1 VYFLQITQ
9 APITVT
15 IQDPEHP
22 EKSEILT
29 IPKFPL
35 SQITEWAA
43 EIAEAYENKATDGLD
58 DIRKRE
64 YLTMYPTIPP
74 SIEEMKRHLRTP
86 PGIRR
91 VLDYCIPKA
100 AVAGANGSS
109 SGAKDVQYVD
119 FLVKVNGT
127 GRLAALAWHLA
138 DLEDKSLEKPII
150 RSLAQ
155 KEEVVEGNDPLK

>member
-100 AVAGANGSS
+100 AVAGTRWRVRLRCLIIWLIEHHMLLHFFTGFTARKWNARISS
-109 SGAKDVQYVD
+109 
-119 FLVKVNGT
+119 T
-127 GRLAALAWHLA
+127 G
-138 DLEDKSLEKPII
+138 
-150 RSLAQ
+150 
-155 KEEVVEGNDPLK
+155 